1 MKKLADHGF
10 DDITW
15 AFPVILNRI
24 PDAAKLAGQATLR
37 LVADSREAVDAL
49 DRSDHPF
56 HVWLKADCGY
66 HLAWAVA
73 ALDDCEE
80 CDDLRVELT
89 VEEAGRPGAGL
100 VGHLAPDSA
109 RRLRAALATALR
121 ELGED
126 PGR

>member
-1 MKKLADHGF
+1 MS
-10 DDITW
+10 
-15 AFPVILNRI
+15 V
-24 PDAAKLAGQATLR
+24 
-37 LVADSREAVDAL
+37 S
-49 DRSDHPF
+49 
-56 HVWLKADCGY
+56 
-66 HLAWAVA
+66 VA

-89 VEEAGRPGAGL
+89 VEEVGQPGTGL

-121 ELGED
+121 EIGED